1 MKRLIIAALLFVTF
15 KASAQSPVP
24 AQDADK
30 FVGQVMATYGYVLK
44 AIKEGRT
51 MYITYGSK
59 YDQKGIILK
68 LSDEM
73 KLEPESNFQD
83 LKGRFITV
91 TGMIKRD
98 SKDKVFI
105 DGDNPS
111 TSILVKQ
118 SLATN

>member
-1 MKRLIIAALLFVTF
+1 MKRLIIAALLLVTF

-30 FVGQVMATYGYVLK
+30 FVGQVMSTYGYVLK
-44 AIKEGRT
+44 ASKEGRA

-59 YDQKGIILK
+59 YDQKGIVLK

-91 TGMIKRD
+91 TGMIK
-98 SKDKVFI
+98 KDNKGKVLI
-105 DGDNPS
+105 DGDDPS
-111 TSILVKQ
+111 TSIFVKQ

>member
-1 MKRLIIAALLFVTF
+1 MKKLIIAAFLFVAF

-44 AIKEGRT
+44 ATKEGRT

-59 YDQKGIILK
+59 YDQKGIVVK

-73 KLEPESNFQD
+73 KLEPESNYQD

-91 TGMIKRD
+91 TGLIK
-98 SKDKVFI
+98 KDNKGKAMI
-105 DGDNPS
+105 DGDDPS

>member
-1 MKRLIIAALLFVTF
+1 MKRLIIVALLFVAF
-15 KASAQSPVP
+15 RASAQSPVP

-30 FVGQVMATYGYVLK
+30 FVGQVMATYGYVIK
-44 AIKEGRT
+44 SAKEGRT

-59 YDQKGIILK
+59 YDQKGIVLK

-91 TGMIKRD
+91 TGMIKKD
-98 SKDKVFI
+98 SKGKVLI
-105 DGDNPS
+105 DGDDPS
-111 TSILVKQ
+111 TSIFVKQ

>member
-1 MKRLIIAALLFVTF
+1 
-15 KASAQSPVP
+15 
-24 AQDADK
+24 
-30 FVGQVMATYGYVLK
+30 
-44 AIKEGRT
+44 

-68 LSDEM
+68 LNDEM

-91 TGMIKRD
+91 TGLIKKD
-98 SKDKVFI
+98 SKGKAMI
-105 DGDNPS
+105 DGDDPS